1 MLNYIPIRGCLKLAE
16 WSLKE
21 DRHLR
26 DPQVMTGRKVL
37 GTEEMIPSRPH
48 RDLES
53 GLGARMRKR
62 RKEFGWTQTMLADKV
77 GTSQAVI
84 QKIENGKSLRPR
96 ILEKLAQSLG
106 VKPAWLMFGVEEA
119 GELSGDAIELAR
131 AWARLKE
138 PHRSAMREAILRI
151 GRDS

>member
-1 MLNYIPIRGCLKLAE
+1 MQE
-16 WSLKE
+16 Q
-21 DRHLR
+21 DV
-26 DPQVMTGRKVL
+26 VMFERKVI
-37 GTEEMIPSRPH
+37 GEQEMIRRRQE
-48 RDLES
+48 RDHNS

-62 RKEFGWTQTMLADKV
+62 RKDLGWTQTELAEKV

-96 ILEKLAQSLG
+96 ILEGLAQSLD

-119 GELSGDAIELAR
+119 GELTDDAIELAR

-151 GRDS
+151 GIGT

>member
-1 MLNYIPIRGCLKLAE
+1 MMGETGDFVVVCRSWMEKFQVQDPHVAMIERKLTGGE
-16 WSLKE
+16 QMT
-21 DRHLR
+21 RHAQR
-26 DPQVMTGRKVL
+26 REQ
-37 GTEEMIPSRPH
+37 
-48 RDLES
+48 ES

-62 RKEFGWTQTMLADKV
+62 RKDLGWTQTELAEKV

-96 ILEKLAQSLG
+96 ILEQLARSLD

-119 GELSGDAIELAR
+119 GELSDDAIELAR

-151 GRDS
+151 GRGD